1 MAKKDNFWNNNYFG
15 FAVKNILIAF
25 AVLLGLLF
33 ITLFFINIYTN
44 HENSEKVPDLK
55 GLSIEE
61 ADKMLE
67 RHHMKAEIIDSV
79 YMKEEKL
86 GSVVEQNPAPNS
98 VVKPGRS
105 IYLIINSK
113 SVRQIPVPDVRDV
126 SLRQAE
132 AMLQSLGIN
141 ISSVQFAPSEYK
153 DLVLDVNYNGHT
165 LLPGSKIPEGSSIVL
180 VVGSGT
186 ANENGIPSIIGMN
199 LSNATDLINASSFVV
214 GGVVYD
220 VEPNGDEDQYVV
232 YQQRPAAG
240 DSAPSGSPIDVF
252 LSKDR
257 TKLNQNTET
266 VNKPTEKGT
275 KKEEKVKDIENFF

>member
-1 MAKKDNFWNNNYFG
+1 MGKKDNFWNNTVFG
-15 FAVKNILIAF
+15 FAVKNVLIAF
-25 AVLLGLLF
+25 AVLLGLLL
-33 ITLFFINIYTN
+33 ITLFLISIYTN
-44 HENSEKVPDLK
+44 HGNSEKVPDLK
-55 GLSIEE
+55 GLTIEE
-61 ADKMLE
+61 ADRMLE
-67 RHHMKAEIIDSV
+67 RHHMKAEVIDSV

-86 GSVVEQNPAPNS
+86 GSIVEQNPAPNS
-98 VVKPGRS
+98 IVKPGRS

-126 SLRQAE
+126 SLRQAQ

-141 ISSVQFAPSEYK
+141 VSSIQYAPSEYK

-165 LLPGSKIPEGSSIVL
+165 LLAGSKIPEGSSIVL

-186 ANENGIPSIIGMN
+186 SNGSGVPSVIGMN

-214 GGVVYD
+214 GGIVYD

-240 DSAPSGSPIDVF
+240 DSASSGSPIDVF

-257 TKLNQNTET
+257 SKLNQNTET
-266 VNKPTEKGT
+266 AVKSTATGA
-275 KKEEKVKDIENFF
+275 KKEEKVKDIEDFF